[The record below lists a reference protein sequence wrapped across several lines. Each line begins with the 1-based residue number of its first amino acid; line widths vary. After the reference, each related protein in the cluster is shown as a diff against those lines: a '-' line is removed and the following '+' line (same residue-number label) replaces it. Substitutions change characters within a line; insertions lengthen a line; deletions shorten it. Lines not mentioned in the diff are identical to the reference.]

1 MIPQKKRLLSLKSH
15 SHWGKMFRRVPKSVL
30 LASLLGLTPILVG
43 LASTFNIGLRES
55 LKEELIRIAIIYSG
69 FILSFM
75 SGCVFYVSSLDRERV
90 FLLWFSIVP
99 VLLALLSFVV
109 PFMQSFVIALGF
121 LIVLEIERK
130 LYTLKT
136 LPEWWLNLR
145 FPMTSVVVF
154 LLIFMGFRI

>member
-1 MIPQKKRLLSLKSH
+1 
-15 SHWGKMFRRVPKSVL
+15 MFHKVPKSVM
-30 LASLLGLTPILVG
+30 LASLLGLIPILVG
-43 LASTFNIGLRES
+43 LASTFNIGLSEN
-55 LKEELIRIAIIYSG
+55 LKDELIRIAIIYSG

-90 FLLWFSIVP
+90 FLLWFSIIP
-99 VLLALLSFVV
+99 VLLALLSIAI

-130 LYTLKT
+130 LNKFGS

-145 FPMTSVVVF
+145 FPMTSIVVF

>member
-1 MIPQKKRLLSLKSH
+1 
-15 SHWGKMFRRVPKSVL
+15 MFHRVPKSVM

-75 SGCVFYVSSLDRERV
+75 SGCVFYISSLDRERV

-99 VLLALLSFVV
+99 VLLALLSVAV

-130 LYTLKT
+130 LYKFKT
-136 LPEWWLNLR
+136 LPKWWLNLR
-145 FPMTSVVVF
+145 FPMTSIVVF

>member
-1 MIPQKKRLLSLKSH
+1 
-15 SHWGKMFRRVPKSVL
+15 MFHRVPKSVM
-30 LASLLGLTPILVG
+30 LASLLGLIPILVG
-43 LASTFNIGLRES
+43 LASTFNIGLNEN
-55 LKEELIRIAIIYSG
+55 LKDELIRIAIIYSG

-90 FLLWFSIVP
+90 FLLWFSIIP
-99 VLLALLSFVV
+99 VLLALLSIAV

-130 LYTLKT
+130 LYRFKT

-145 FPMTSVVVF
+145 LPMTTIVVF

>member
-1 MIPQKKRLLSLKSH
+1 
-15 SHWGKMFRRVPKSVL
+15 MFHRVPKSVM
-30 LASLLGLTPILVG
+30 LASLLGLIPILVG
-43 LASTFNIGLRES
+43 LASTFNIGLSEN
-55 LKEELIRIAIIYSG
+55 LKDELIRIAIIYSG

-90 FLLWFSIVP
+90 FLLWFSIIP
-99 VLLALLSFVV
+99 VLLALLSVAI

-130 LYTLKT
+130 LYKIKT
-136 LPEWWLNLR
+136 LPEWWFNLR
-145 FPMTSVVVF
+145 LPMTTIVVF

>member
-1 MIPQKKRLLSLKSH
+1 
-15 SHWGKMFRRVPKSVL
+15 MFHRVPKSVM
-30 LASLLGLTPILVG
+30 LASLLGLIPILVG

-69 FILSFM
+69 VILSFM
-75 SGCVFYVSSLDRERV
+75 SGCVFYISSLDRERV

-99 VLLALLSFVV
+99 VLLALLSVAL

-130 LYTLKT
+130 LYKIKT

-145 FPMTSVVVF
+145 LPMTTIVVF
-154 LLIFMGFRI
+154 LLIFIGFRI

>member
-1 MIPQKKRLLSLKSH
+1 
-15 SHWGKMFRRVPKSVL
+15 MFHRVPKSVM

-43 LASTFNIGLRES
+43 LVSTFNIGLRES

-75 SGCVFYVSSLDRERV
+75 SGCVFYISSLDRERV

-99 VLLALLSFVV
+99 VLLALLSVAL

-130 LYTLKT
+130 LHKIKT

-145 FPMTSVVVF
+145 LPMTTIVVF
-154 LLIFMGFRI
+154 LLIFIGFRI

>member
-1 MIPQKKRLLSLKSH
+1 
-15 SHWGKMFRRVPKSVL
+15 MFHKVPKSVM
-30 LASLLGLTPILVG
+30 LASLLGLIPILVG
-43 LASTFNIGLRES
+43 LASPFNIGLSEN
-55 LKEELIRIAIIYSG
+55 LKDELIRIAIIYSG

-90 FLLWFSIVP
+90 FLLWFSIIP
-99 VLLALLSFVV
+99 VLLALLSIAI

-130 LYTLKT
+130 LYKFKT

-145 FPMTSVVVF
+145 FPMTTIVVF

>member
-1 MIPQKKRLLSLKSH
+1 
-15 SHWGKMFRRVPKSVL
+15 MFHKVPKSVM
-30 LASLLGLTPILVG
+30 LASLLGLIPILVG
-43 LASTFNIGLRES
+43 LASTFNIGLSEN
-55 LKEELIRIAIIYSG
+55 LKDELIRIAIIYSG

-90 FLLWFSIVP
+90 FLLWFSIIP
-99 VLLALLSFVV
+99 VLLALLSIAI

-130 LYTLKT
+130 LYKIKT

-145 FPMTSVVVF
+145 LPMTTIVVF
-154 LLIFMGFRI
+154 LLVFMGFRI

>member
-1 MIPQKKRLLSLKSH
+1 
-15 SHWGKMFRRVPKSVL
+15 MFHRVPKSVM
-30 LASLLGLTPILVG
+30 LASLLGLIPILVG
-43 LASTFNIGLRES
+43 LVSTFNIGLRES

-75 SGCVFYVSSLDRERV
+75 SGCVFYISSLDRERV

-99 VLLALLSFVV
+99 VLIALLSVAV

-130 LYTLKT
+130 LFKIRT

-145 FPMTSVVVF
+145 FPMTSIVVF

>member
-1 MIPQKKRLLSLKSH
+1 
-15 SHWGKMFRRVPKSVL
+15 MFHRVPKSVM
-30 LASLLGLTPILVG
+30 LASFLGLIPILVG
-43 LASTFNIGLRES
+43 LASTFKIGLSES

-99 VLLALLSFVV
+99 VLLALLSVAV

-130 LYTLKT
+130 LYKIKT

-145 FPMTSVVVF
+145 LPMTTIVVF
-154 LLIFMGFRI
+154 LLIFIGFRI